1 MTFTHAVIWL
11 DHHNA
16 VVIEFGPEHMQQRR
30 LEAHTHYTRQHH
42 SEVRTEHEFFAEVCD
57 AVAGMDS
64 ILVTGGHGLQSDL
77 RHYIDKHRP
86 ALASKISGWETV
98 DHPSS
103 AQLVALARRRQEQ
116 AAKGLARAPDS
127 HRPPLH

>member
-1 MTFTHAVIWL
+1 
-11 DHHNA
+11 
-16 VVIEFGPEHMQQRR
+16 
-30 LEAHTHYTRQHH
+30 
-42 SEVRTEHEFFAEVCD
+42 
-57 AVAGMDS
+57 MDS

-116 AAKGLARAPDS
+116 AAKGLARASDS